1 MDNSYLFLH
10 PEWTDVCIL
19 ENNNLIKRTNIENEY
34 GSYKIEK
41 YSHHT
46 SEREDPILIQIYHE
60 LKEKINGKYSNI
72 EITLVNNKYKDCY
85 NIEDYDGNEYI
96 RIDYGYYKYKKLINN
111 IKNIINNDNDPI
123 EKIDAIKLLIK

>member
-1 MDNSYLFLH
+1 MNSDN
-10 PEWTDVCIL
+10 EE
-19 ENNNLIKRTNIENEY
+19 ENNDTNCFPVLINIGYGGFNLSKEAKELYANKKQDP
-34 GSYKIEK
+34 SYKIEK

-85 NIEDYDGNEYI
+85 NIEDYDGN
-96 RIDYGYYKYKKLINN
+96 
-111 IKNIINNDNDPI
+111 
-123 EKIDAIKLLIK
+123 